1 MTLIPPLVVALALWA
16 GGSPFV
22 GGFLAALFAFAL
34 LATLAS
40 RGLLHAAAVASQS
53 VSPELKAE
61 PRPVRLE
68 AHSIEADEDNRRSD
82 APKLGAARNGP
93 TPATQPVESPL
104 LIDEPIDEED
114 CERDPAIVQSTIRRQ
129 ESDGSEVVEGAVRI
143 SFGAPDRTAVAHVS
157 FIPPLSRRPRAECQ
171 VLVDFEG
178 RVRVALSQAYGLR
191 IEARRPESCSGTTS
205 IDVAFIATVSA
216 VQSAAA

>member
-1 MTLIPPLVVALALWA
+1 MLSPGSAGPFELSWGCFCPAWRVQQPSSFHSGQAGLLEGAANPNATSRKQVVAGQLTLIPPLVVALALWA

-93 TPATQPVESPL
+93 TPA
-104 LIDEPIDEED
+104 
-114 CERDPAIVQSTIRRQ
+114 A
-129 ESDGSEVVEGAVRI
+129 
-143 SFGAPDRTAVAHVS
+143 
-157 FIPPLSRRPRAECQ
+157 SRSR
-171 VLVDFEG
+171 VL
-178 RVRVALSQAYGLR
+178 Y
-191 IEARRPESCSGTTS
+191 
-205 IDVAFIATVSA
+205 
-216 VQSAAA
+216 